1 MTAEE
6 KLVEM
11 GLVLPEPPQP
21 AGAYTRAVRWGDL
34 IFVAGQLPLE
44 QGRTRYAGRVGA
56 ELNVEEGYAA
66 ARLCAL
72 NGLSILKAEAGGLER
87 VAQILRL
94 GGFVRSAPGFT
105 EQAKVVNGAS
115 ELFSAVLGPRGV
127 HARLAVG
134 VSQLPLGA
142 AVELEIIAAL
152 G

>member
-6 KLVEM
+6 KLAEL
-11 GLVLPEPPQP
+11 GLILPDPPQP

-34 IFVAGQLPLE
+34 LLVSGQLPLE
-44 QGRTRYAGRVGA
+44 QGHIRYAGRVGS
-56 ELNVEEGYAA
+56 ELSVEEGYAA

-87 VAQILRL
+87 VARILRL
-94 GGFVRSAPGFT
+94 GGFVASADGFT
-105 EQAKVVNGAS
+105 DQAKVVNGAS
-115 ELFSAVLGPRGV
+115 ELFSTVLGPRGI

>member
-1 MTAEE
+1 MSAEE
-6 KLVEM
+6 KLAAL
-11 GLVLPEPPQP
+11 GLLLPDPPQP
-21 AGAYTRAVRWGDL
+21 AGAYTRAVRWGEL

-44 QGRTRYAGRVGA
+44 QGKIRYAGRVGA
-56 ELNVEEGYAA
+56 ELSLEEGYAA

-72 NGLSILKAEAGGLER
+72 NGLSVLKAEAGGLEG
-87 VAQILRL
+87 VARILRL
-94 GGFVRSAPGFT
+94 GGFVASAEGFT
-105 EQAKVVNGAS
+105 DQAKVVNGAS
-115 ELFSAVLGPRGV
+115 ELFSGVLGQRGV